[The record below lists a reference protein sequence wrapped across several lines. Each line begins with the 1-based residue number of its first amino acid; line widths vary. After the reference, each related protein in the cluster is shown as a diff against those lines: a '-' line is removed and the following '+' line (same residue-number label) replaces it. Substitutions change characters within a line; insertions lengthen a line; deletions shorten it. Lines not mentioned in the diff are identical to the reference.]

1 MLRMRALLAALLFVA
16 SVVASFSA
24 AANNWSSL
32 FKNGPAEF
40 FDDEDMQLFLGAAR
54 KTLDGAAVN
63 QTVSWENPKSKHR
76 GDFTVLKEF
85 DWKGNAC
92 RQVRVRN
99 EAQGRKSENSHNLCK
114 VDGRWRLVAASQ
126 LKGKK

>member
-1 MLRMRALLAALLFVA
+1 MLCMRALLAALLFVA
-16 SVVASFSA
+16 SAVASFGA
-24 AANNWSSL
+24 AADNWASL

-63 QTVSWENPKSKHR
+63 QPVTWENAKSKHR

-92 RQVRVRN
+92 REVRVRN
-99 EAQGRKSENSHNLCK
+99 EAQGRKSDNTHSLCK
-114 VDGRWRLVAASQ
+114 
-126 LKGKK
+126 